1 MASVLLTLSLAAA
14 GCTQN
19 TYDYGAGET
28 VGTLGGAALGGW
40 LGSQV
45 GSGDGQLAATAV
57 GVLAGAFV
65 GNQIGQGLDD
75 IDRLRAGQAQARAQS
90 APLGEEILWD
100 NPKSGHSGSVVA
112 TRDGAST
119 SGRYCREFQHTVF
132 IDGNAERGYGT
143 ACQEPDGSWEII

>member
-14 GCTQN
+14 GCTQS

-40 LGSQV
+40 LGSQI

-65 GNQIGQGLDD
+65 GNQIGKGLDD

-132 IDGNAERGYGT
+132 IDGTAERGYGT